1 MEDQDLLRSGGFGR
15 SSNSA
20 RAGFIPIALDR
31 IPVAALKGIPV
42 FVKTRPEDEGAETAH
57 PSKPESW
64 FRLYRTADVRF
75 TEAHRQRLIDNGVRF
90 VYLRMT
96 DQTKFRLQTEEN
108 LKDVATDRALAISER
123 SALVYETGVQLVNE
137 LLAEPELLMR
147 SPRLE
152 QVSRAITTLVMNHP
166 NAFSHLLAASHHDF
180 YTATHMVNVATWMVP
195 LAFEMGIHAPEEL
208 NRLCQAGLLHDIGK
222 ITVPESVLNKPG
234 TLDAAEWDQLR
245 RHPVAGVEYLQ
256 RFGGVH
262 PTVLSVTRQHHERLD
277 GSGYPDGLRGDQIDM
292 ASRICAVVDSFDA
305 MTAFRPFKDKTLPVE
320 QALKILQDETPRT

>member
-31 IPVAALKGIPV
+31 VPVAALRGIPV
-42 FVKTRPEDEGAETAH
+42 YVKTRPDDPNEPGGDSPGAPAPGGAST
-57 PSKPESW
+57 PESW

-75 TEAHRQRLIDNGVRF
+75 TEAHRQRLMDNGVRF
-90 VYLRMT
+90 VYLRMS
-96 DQTKFRLQTEEN
+96 DQSKFRRQTEEHLN
-108 LKDVATDRALAISER
+108 DAATDRALAISER

-195 LAFEMGIHAPEEL
+195 LAFEMGIHDPEEL

-234 TLDAAEWDQLR
+234 TLSTKEWEQLR
-245 RHPVAGVEYLQ
+245 RHPVAGCEYLQ
-256 RFGGVH
+256 RFGNVH
-262 PTVLSVTRQHHERLD
+262 PTVLAVTT
-277 GSGYPDGLRGDQIDM
+277 PT
-292 ASRICAVVDSFDA
+292 ASRATRSSCAAASA
-305 MTAFRPFKDKTLPVE
+305 RWS
-320 QALKILQDETPRT
+320 TPSTP